1 MAANQEVRQTQFGGN
16 RSRILVVDDHKANRT
31 KMSAA
36 AQYLGHE
43 TCEAADG
50 AAALRELSNGR
61 IDLVLLDIIMPVMDG
76 FEVLAKMK
84 ITHGMKNIPVI
95 VVSALEDEMASV
107 VKAIEL
113 GAEDILPK
121 DFDPSLFKA
130 RLDAGLERKR
140 RYDAEARHWDE
151 ANKATEKTHMTSS
164 LYRKVLDTLA
174 ASVFVVDGSRRLVLA
189 NKAGETMLAS
199 GQFIQLQRGRIEGR
213 RVLGKDSAL
222 HDAINSTLGE
232 KLKDNARGIG
242 VPLLAHDGESAAAYV
257 LPVAGNDSRAT
268 SSPDHCVIF
277 VARRGEEQSMTT
289 EILRTVFDL
298 TVAEARVA
306 MHIAKGHSPQLIAEN
321 LDLSI
326 HTVRTHL
333 KRAFSKTSMADQPS
347 LGALVNSLLPPI

>member
-1 MAANQEVRQTQFGGN
+1 MAHNPEGKLTHLEET

-31 KMSAA
+31 KMCAA
-36 AQYLGHE
+36 AQVLGHE
-43 TCEAADG
+43 TCEAAHG
-50 AAALRELSNGR
+50 IAALNQLASGR
-61 IDLVLLDIIMPVMDG
+61 VDLVLLDIIMPIMDG
-76 FEVLAKMK
+76 FEVLTMMRA
-84 ITHGMKNIPVI
+84 TPALQNIPVI
-95 VVSALEDEMASV
+95 VVSALKDEMASV

-121 DFDPSLFKA
+121 DFDLALFKA
-130 RLDAGLERKR
+130 RLDAGLEKKR
-140 RYDAEARHWDE
+140 RHDAKAKQWDE
-151 ANKATEKTHMTSS
+151 ANEAIEKTNVTSS

-174 ASVFVVDGSRRLVLA
+174 ASVFVVDGSRRLILT
-189 NKAGETMLAS
+189 NKAGEAMLAS
-199 GQFIQLQRGRIEGR
+199 GHFIQLQRGRIEGR
-213 RVLGKDSAL
+213 RVLGKASAL
-222 HDAINSTLGE
+222 HDAINSTLDG
-232 KLKDNARGIG
+232 KLKDNARGVG
-242 VPLLAHDGESAAAYV
+242 VPLLAQNDESAAAYV

-277 VARRGEEQSMTT
+277 VARRGEEQSMTA

-306 MHIAKGHSPQLIAEN
+306 MHIAKGDSPQFVADN

-333 KRAFSKTSMADQPS
+333 KRAFSKTGMVDQPS